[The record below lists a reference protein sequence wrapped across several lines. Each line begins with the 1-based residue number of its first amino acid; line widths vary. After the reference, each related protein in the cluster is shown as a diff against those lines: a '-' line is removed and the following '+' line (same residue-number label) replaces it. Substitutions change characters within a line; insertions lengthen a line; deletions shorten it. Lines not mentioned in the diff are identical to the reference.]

1 MVWASSKD
9 GTLFY
14 CAPDANARSRA
25 ASAESRR
32 ALTASE
38 TGAASGFAARG
49 GGGGGGGPGGG
60 GGGGGGGGRRESAAR
75 LRRRSRRIGQ
85 RGRAAGCVWS
95 RLTRRVQQ

>member
-9 GTLFY
+9 GTLFF

-49 GGGGGGGPGGG
+49 GGRGARARRARRGAGARGGG
-60 GGGGGGGGRRESAAR
+60 GGGGGGGAPRVRRPAATS
-75 LRRRSRRIGQ
+75 LPADWAAGPRRR
-85 RGRAAGCVWS
+85 
-95 RLTRRVQQ
+95 